1 MQEESKIRLMTR
13 KLHPAVNE
21 TLMGLHEALIIF
33 LLPQTISSNNIPK
46 NYPQTISPDVNTI
59 GAISKR
65 KKMVEVSES
74 FMAPV

>member
-13 KLHPAVNE
+13 KLDPAVNE
-21 TLMGLHEALIIF
+21 ILMGLHEALIIF
-33 LLPQTISSNNIPK
+33 LLPQTIS
-46 NYPQTISPDVNTI
+46 PDVNTI

-65 KKMVEVSES
+65 RKMVQVSES